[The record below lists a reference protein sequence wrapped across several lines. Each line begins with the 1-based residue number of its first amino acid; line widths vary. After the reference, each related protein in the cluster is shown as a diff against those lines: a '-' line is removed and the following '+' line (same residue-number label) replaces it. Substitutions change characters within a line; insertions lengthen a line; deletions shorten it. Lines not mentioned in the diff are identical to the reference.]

1 MNNLDAYLEVS
12 AKIQRGELD
21 AQLGILRDKIDA
33 RLKAIKQEITIA
45 DFSIGDR
52 VAINGK
58 CRPKYMQGLTGVIVD
73 KKVVKLVMTLD
84 KPQGKYSGRVTI
96 PPYLLDKIEV

>member
-1 MNNLDAYLEVS
+1 MSNLDAYLEVS
-12 AKIQRGELD
+12 KKIQRGEFDDKLS
-21 AQLGILRDKIDA
+21 LLRDKIDA

-45 DFSIGDR
+45 DFNIGDR
-52 VAINGK
+52 VSINDK
-58 CRPKYMQGLTGVIVD
+58 CRPKYMKGLTGVIVD

-84 KPQGKYSGRVTI
+84 RPQGKYSGRVTI